1 MKLSRDFIDINLAFS
16 RVPGQPKHY
25 VQDLIRVRGDEVV
38 RMLADDNCYV
48 YVCGLRGM
56 EQGVTEAFRDICR
69 ERGLD
74 WQAMLPS
81 LREAGRYHL
90 ETY

>member
-1 MKLSRDFIDINLAFS
+1 
-16 RVPGQPKHY
+16 
-25 VQDLIRVRGDEVV
+25 
-38 RMLADDNCYV
+38 
-48 YVCGLRGM
+48 M

-69 ERGLD
+69 ERGMD

>member
-1 MKLSRDFIDINLAFS
+1 
-16 RVPGQPKHY
+16 
-25 VQDLIRVRGDEVV
+25 
-38 RMLADDNCYV
+38 
-48 YVCGLRGM
+48 VCGLRGM

-69 ERGLD
+69 EHALD
-74 WQAMLPS
+74 WEAMLPS